1 MSQYVDSFAHD
12 LFPDMRSLKEFALYK
27 RTLLAMLPEREAVGR
42 TYAYPALAQTAT
54 AMGTDRA
61 SVQEVQGQAND
72 VANFD
77 GFEFVLGYFKPGY
90 KAGFEIDDFDMA
102 ITEGAGGVP
111 DGAYMEAF
119 AGRLKG
125 LIRRFGSRMERYFV
139 GLPGKSLA
147 LTTANGGTTNFGTGV
162 VQLADPLKITAFNRH
177 QVLHASLN
185 SAATPSSASLLG
197 VGNDQKIYVIAI
209 DYDAG
214 QLIVSSSSGGA
225 AGHAAMNTAASTNAV
240 YLFNYSDFQGT
251 SGYTPNVLPP
261 GLKEWIPSTWST
273 SIGTFQGVDR
283 GAYSALAG
291 WRLPSSVVTSNQ
303 LDGIIEKALER
314 AATLFGAGSDDSG
327 IADEYVVAMSPARW
341 TQLSQIAKSRGY
353 RELNGET
360 AYFGYRAIE
369 IVHGTMVAKCISVP
383 SMDNGDLFFL
393 QFEDDGWLVRSL
405 GGWPA
410 VLKGDGME
418 MLRLNAADRFEV
430 RLRSYFHWGCNGI
443 NRNGYADI
451 SSLAV

>member
-27 RTLLAMLPEREAVGR
+27 RAILALLPEREAVGR

-61 SVQEVQGQAND
+61 AVQEVAGQAND

-77 GFEFVLGYFKPGY
+77 GFNFELGYFKPGY

-102 ITEGAGGVP
+102 ITEGSGGVP

-162 VQLADPLKITAFNRH
+162 VKLADPMKITAFNRH
-177 QVLHASLN
+177 QILNASLN
-185 SAATPSSASLLG
+185 TGSGAHALLGGSAA
-197 VGNDQKIYVIAI
+197 DQKIYVIGI
-209 DYDAG
+209 DYDSG
-214 QLIVSSSSGGA
+214 SLYVSSSSNGA
-225 AGHAAMNTAASTNAV
+225 AGHAAMHAAAGVSAV

-261 GLKEWIPSTWST
+261 GLKEWIPSSWSP

-283 GAYSALAG
+283 GSYSALAG
-291 WRLPSSVVTSNQ
+291 WRLPSDVVSSNQ

-314 AATLFGAGSDDSG
+314 AFTLFGAGSDDSG
-327 IADEYVVAMSPARW
+327 ISDEYIVAMSPARW

-360 AYFGYRAIE
+360 AYFGFRYIE
-369 IVHGTMVAKCISVP
+369 IVHGSMVAKCVSVP
-383 SMDNGDLFFL
+383 SMDSGDLFFL
-393 QFEDDGWLVRSL
+393 QFEDDGWVVRSL
-405 GGWPA
+405 GGWPKI
-410 VLKGDGME
+410 LKGDGLE

-451 SSLAV
+451 SSLAL